1 MTTKEPSK
9 TGPKARKSRNNVSE
23 ETQKVSGNTGLDSD
37 IVKSD
42 DSVKETGVKRK
53 HLFSGEPG
61 PGRPKGIPNK
71 NTTALKDMIMAAL
84 SGAGGVQYLTEQ
96 AKENPKA
103 FLSLVGRV
111 LPLQVTGENGGA
123 MTVIVRD
130 YTGRKPNGT
139 D

>member
-1 MTTKEPSK
+1 MPPRKNAA
-9 TGPKARKSRNNVSE
+9 TG
-23 ETQKVSGNTGLDSD
+23 
-37 IVKSD
+37 IVKSEQP
-42 DSVKETGVKRK
+42 VKKTTRNLPLG
-53 HLFSGEPG
+53 PG
-61 PGRPKGIPNK
+61 PGRPPGLPNK
-71 NTTALKDMIMAAL
+71 NTRVLKDMIMAAL
-84 SGAGGVQYLTEQ
+84 DGAGGVQYLTDQ